1 MAKLIGLLGTIT
13 HLEGETANVNF
24 GLDATTVFNQMMSV
38 ISGNIVPILT
48 LMGLMLGAAWVI
60 KYFKKARKADH
71 NI

>member
-1 MAKLIGLLGTIT
+1 MGLIKGLIDTMV

-60 KYFKKARKADH
+60 KYFKKARKGS
-71 NI
+71 I

>member
-1 MAKLIGLLGTIT
+1 MLKGLLSSLIM
-13 HLEGETANVNF
+13 LEGETANVTF

-60 KYFKKARKADH
+60 KYFKKARKGS
-71 NI
+71 I

>member
-1 MAKLIGLLGTIT
+1 MGLIKGLLSSIVV
-13 HLEGETANVNF
+13 LEGETANVNF

-60 KYFKKARKADH
+60 KYFKKARKGS
-71 NI
+71 I

>member
-1 MAKLIGLLGTIT
+1 MGLLKGLLSSIVV
-13 HLEGETANVNF
+13 LEGETANVNF

-60 KYFKKARKADH
+60 KYFKKARKGS
-71 NI
+71 I

>member
-1 MAKLIGLLGTIT
+1 MSLIKGLIDTMV

-60 KYFKKARKADH
+60 KYFKKARKGS
-71 NI
+71 I